1 MATSDQPI
9 NPSQN
14 QDIASE
20 LAYVTQQMYKKNFEL
35 VERNKTLSV
44 LRKISDIILSKVTDI
59 KQVAQQVA
67 DVVVVEAEFKAVIIL
82 LLDKKENSLV
92 KLAVSQTEG
101 TAQAELELKRSF
113 YSEKI
118 PLSEDKNLAVLAIK
132 QKASQVTHDMQ
143 DILTPFYIPEDSKR
157 VENILG
163 IKSSLIYPLIVRDQ
177 VLGAMIICI
186 GQGEEA
192 LFQYQKDLI
201 DRLSAVIGIAIDNTL
216 LYKELQQANETLK
229 QLDKLKDEFV
239 SLASHELKTP
249 MTAIKSYLWMALAG
263 KGGELAEK
271 QKHYLDQAY
280 KSTDRL
286 IKMVNDMLNVSRI
299 EAGRIILTLKD
310 VNYNQLITEALSE
323 VTPRA
328 QELGVNIIFSQNQNI
343 PDVYADSDKIKEV
356 IINLVGNSLKFTPKG
371 GNITISAALENNMV
385 STRVIDT
392 GQGITKEEMTKL
404 FQKFN
409 TSDANYLVKD
419 SSGTGLGLYISKSLI
434 TLHKGKIWAESE
446 GEGKGTTFIFTLPV
460 FKR

>member
-1 MATSDQPI
+1 
-9 NPSQN
+9 
-14 QDIASE
+14 
-20 LAYVTQQMYKKNFEL
+20 MYKKNFEL
-35 VERNKTLSV
+35 VERNKTLLV
-44 LRKISDIILSKVTDI
+44 LRKISDIILSTATDI

-82 LLDKKENSLV
+82 LLDKKENALV

-118 PLSEDKNLAVLAIK
+118 PLSEEYNLAVLTIK
-132 QKASQVTHDMQ
+132 QKSFQVTHSMHH
-143 DILTPFYIPEDSKR
+143 ILTPFYAPEDAKK
-157 VENILG
+157 VETIMAV
-163 IKSSLIYPLIVRDQ
+163 KSSLIYPLIVRSQ
-177 VLGAMIICI
+177 ILGAMIICI

-201 DRLSAVIGIAIDNTL
+201 DRLSAIIGIAIDNAL
-216 LYKELQQANETLK
+216 LYQEIQQANETLK

-263 KGGELAEK
+263 KGGELSEK

-280 KSTDRL
+280 RSTGRL

-299 EAGRIILTLKD
+299 EAGRIVLSLKA
-310 VNYNQLITEALSE
+310 VSYNQLVEEALSE
-323 VTPRA
+323 IAPRA
-328 QELGVNIIFSQNQNI
+328 EELLVNVVFAKTENI

-356 IINLVGNSLKFTPKG
+356 IINLVGNSLKFTPSKG
-371 GNITISAALENNMV
+371 IITISASLENDMV
-385 STRVIDT
+385 VTRIKDT
-392 GQGITKEEMTKL
+392 GRGITKEEMAKL

-409 TSDANYLVKD
+409 TSDDNYLVKD
-419 SSGTGLGLYISKSLI
+419 NSGTGLGLYISKSLI
-434 TLHKGKIWAESE
+434 TLHGGKIWAESE
-446 GEGKGTTFIFTLPV
+446 GEGKGTTFIFTLRV
-460 FKR
+460 FKE